1 MSRLRRL
8 SWLVIALGLLVGGRL
23 TADHSRSLRSEIE
36 MNDVAYLPTTDALRL
51 ISFGYDDVTADLL
64 WLRTVTY
71 YGAWRHGEH
80 GIDYFRELTHRVV
93 ELDPQFVDA
102 YRFGSMVLA
111 DDLNDFD
118 AGVALLQLGM
128 QNIPGEWQLPFD
140 IGFLEYTLKMD
151 DAAAAEWFLRA
162 AEMPGAP
169 EMTRRFAAFVTSRAG
184 DLEKSYVL
192 WKYVAE
198 TSENPD
204 MRKKAEQYMKDLE
217 PALTG
222 TGPPPE
228 WAERRR
234 VINGRSSDGDV

>member
-1 MSRLRRL
+1 MSRTAKLI
-8 SWLVIALGLLVGGRL
+8 SIVVALVLLVGGREA
-23 TADHSRSLRSEIE
+23 ADQSRGLRSELE

-80 GIDYFRELTHRVV
+80 GIDYFRELTNRVV

-111 DDLNDFD
+111 DDLDQFD
-118 AGVALLQLGM
+118 EAVALLEKGM
-128 QNIPGEWQLPFD
+128 ENVPGNWQLPFD
-140 IGFLEYTLKMD
+140 VGFLEYTIRLD
-151 DAAAAEWFLRA
+151 DAAAARWFLRA

-169 EMTRRFAAFVTSRAG
+169 EMTRRFAAFVSSRAG

-192 WKYVAE
+192 WRYVSE

-222 TGPPPE
+222 KGPPPE
-228 WAERRR
+228 WAQRRR